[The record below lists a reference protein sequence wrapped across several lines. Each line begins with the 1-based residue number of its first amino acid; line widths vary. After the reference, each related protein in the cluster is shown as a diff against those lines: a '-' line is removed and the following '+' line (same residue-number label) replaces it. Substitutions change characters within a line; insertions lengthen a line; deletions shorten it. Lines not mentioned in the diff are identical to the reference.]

1 MPTLKKLDRSHT
13 SNLTAHLKFLEKKKK
28 NSQLKGVDGKK
39 ITMPRA
45 EINKIETN
53 KQEKQSK
60 ESIKYRNYENGK
72 TGVIITNTKEIPRIK
87 KPDFKGLFFTKLK
100 NLIEM
105 DHFLDTYHLPKSNQD
120 QIL

>member
-1 MPTLKKLDRSHT
+1 VPTLKKLDRSHT

-28 NSQLKGVDGKK
+28 KSQLKGVDGKK

-60 ESIKYRNYENGK
+60 ESIKQRAGSSK
-72 TGVIITNTKEIPRIK
+72 ISIR
-87 KPDFKGLFFTKLK
+87 
-100 NLIEM
+100 LI
-105 DHFLDTYHLPKSNQD
+105 HPYLN
-120 QIL
+120 